1 MKKTRGS
8 AARFLFLSLVI
19 LSLAGCS
26 IIRGSP
32 VRVYV
37 RVVAKSM
44 PAGSQIY
51 LAGATSAFGNWKA
64 DGVPLVR
71 QPDGTWAGTV
81 MLPAGKTLQFKIT
94 RGHWW
99 TEAIDERGPQG
110 GAYQTIRATTD
121 TTLNLE
127 ISKWMDID
135 GGLTTLAASDIP
147 AKEVLGIQYGWR
159 YHAGDDS
166 RWSARVFDD
175 SSWEI
180 VNCRLDADN
189 LPVGGWNGKGWFRL
203 NLDIDSSLWN
213 VPVALSFRQAGSSE
227 VYVDG
232 RLRYIV
238 GPAFRVSDTSSVPV
252 LTRNPGILVF
262 GSGRHHVIAVRYATT
277 VEQVLPYSKIPAFFE
292 GFQPWLENVA
302 TSVAGARTASVR
314 EWVFTTILVALA
326 LLHLILF
333 VFYPR
338 LRENLYYAL
347 STLGVAGVW
356 YANNETVFPVEES
369 RVFLMNAASQVLES
383 VALIFGVILVYSFT
397 RARLPRHVM
406 FYIIAAAVLAV
417 WGSVR
422 PGPLY
427 KNFNDALVVIVFAE
441 MVWRVFRANGMDR
454 KGGLILMTGFLVFAA
469 TVIWGVLSGYGMTPQ
484 ITPRND
490 EFIYGAVVLG
500 IAMSAFLS
508 RRFAL
513 TNRELE
519 VQLGQV
525 RTLSEKALAHERE
538 ALKAEMDRRLLTADN
553 ERKTKELDEAR
564 VLQLSMLPGN
574 VPSIP
579 NLDIA
584 VRMETAT
591 EVGGDY
597 YDFFVSDDGRLTA
610 AIGDATGHGLKAG
623 NMVIA
628 TKGLFSV
635 LSTDGSL
642 DEILKTS
649 NRAIK
654 KMNLRMLTMCLA
666 LVRIEGGKLQYA
678 SAGMPPLLLYR
689 KEKGEVEQIVMKA
702 MPLGAFLDF
711 PYNKIET
718 SVSTGDVILLVS
730 DGLIELFN
738 NDQESFGAERVID
751 SLKESAVNT
760 ADEIIGHILGKVGE
774 WRGDH
779 VLEDDLTMLAIK
791 IRG

>member
-8 AARFLFLSLVI
+8 VVPLLFISLAI
-19 LSLAGCS
+19 LSTPGCS
-26 IIRGSP
+26 IFRVSPMRVNIR
-32 VRVYV
+32 VI
-37 RVVAKSM
+37 AKSM
-44 PAGSQIY
+44 PAGSRIY
-51 LAGATSAFGNWKA
+51 LAGEGNAFGNWKA
-64 DGVPLVR
+64 NGVPLVR

-81 MLPAGKTLQFKIT
+81 MLPAGKTFEFKIT

-110 GAYQTIRATTD
+110 GAYQTIRATND
-121 TTLNLE
+121 TTLSLE
-127 ISKWMDID
+127 FSKWMDID
-135 GGLTTLAASDIP
+135 GGVTTLAASDIP
-147 AKEVLGIQYGWR
+147 NEDVRGIQYGWR
-159 YHAGDDS
+159 YHGGDDA
-166 RWSARVFDD
+166 RWSARDFDD

-180 VNCRLDADN
+180 VNSRLDADN
-189 LPVGGWNGKGWFRL
+189 LPPGGWTGKGWFRL
-203 NLDIDSSLWN
+203 NLDVDSSLWN
-213 VPVALSFRQAGSSE
+213 MPVALNFRQAGSSE
-227 VYVDG
+227 VYIDG
-232 RLRYIV
+232 RLSYIV
-238 GPAFRVSDTSSVPV
+238 SPAFRVSDTSRVPV
-252 LTRNPGILVF
+252 LTRNPGILVL
-262 GSGRHHVIAVRYATT
+262 GSGRYHVIAVRYATT
-277 VEQVLPYSKIPAFFE
+277 ERQVLPYLRTPAFFE
-292 GFQPWLENVA
+292 GFQPWLQNFASAA
-302 TSVAGARTASVR
+302 TGSRSASVR
-314 EWVFTTILVALA
+314 ESVFTTILVALA

-333 VFYPR
+333 LFYPR
-338 LRENLYYAL
+338 LRENLFYAL
-347 STLGVAGVW
+347 STIGVAGVW
-356 YANNETVFPVEES
+356 YANNETIFPAEES
-369 RVFLMNAASQVLES
+369 RVFLMNAVSQISES

-397 RARLPRHVM
+397 RAKLPRHVM

-417 WGSVR
+417 WGSVS

-469 TVIWGVLSGYGMTPQ
+469 TVIWGVLSGYGITPQ

-513 TNRELE
+513 TSRELE

-525 RTLSEKALAHERE
+525 RSLSEKALNHERE
-538 ALKAEMDRRLLTADN
+538 ALKAEMDRRLLSADN

-564 VLQLSMLPGN
+564 VLQLSMLPKN

-597 YDFFVSDDGRLTA
+597 YDFFASDDGRLTA

-628 TKGLFSV
+628 TKGLFNV
-635 LSTDGSL
+635 LSADGSL

-654 KMNLRMLTMCLA
+654 KMNFHMLTMCLA
-666 LVRIEGGKLQYA
+666 MVRIKDSKLEYA

-689 KEKGEVEQIVMKA
+689 KETGEVEQIVMKA

-711 PYNKIET
+711 PYYKIET
-718 SVSTGDVILLVS
+718 SVSAGDIVLLAS
-730 DGLIELFN
+730 DGLLELFN
-738 NDQESFGAERVID
+738 DKQESFGTDRVID
-751 SLKESAVNT
+751 SLKESAGKS
-760 ADEIIGHILGKVGE
+760 AEEILDQILETGKA
-774 WRGDH
+774 WRAEFP
-779 VLEDDLTMLAIK
+779 LTDDMTMMVIK
-791 IRG
+791 VRE

>member
-1 MKKTRGS
+1 MNKRCGSVVPLLLISLAILSTPGCSIFRGS
-8 AARFLFLSLVI
+8 A
-19 LSLAGCS
+19 
-26 IIRGSP
+26 
-32 VRVYV
+32 VRVNI
-37 RVVAKSM
+37 RVIAKSM
-44 PAGSQIY
+44 PAGSRIF
-51 LAGATSAFGNWKA
+51 LAGEGNVFGNWKA
-64 DGVPLVR
+64 DGLPLVR

-81 MLPAGKTLQFKIT
+81 MLPAGKTFEFKIT

-121 TTLNLE
+121 TTLKLE

-135 GGLTTLAASDIP
+135 GGVTTLTASDIP
-147 AKEVLGIQYGWR
+147 TEDVRGIQYGWR
-159 YHAGDDS
+159 YHAGDDA
-166 RWSARVFDD
+166 RWSVPDFDD

-180 VNCRLDADN
+180 VNSRLDADN
-189 LPVGGWNGKGWFRL
+189 LPVRGWNGKGWFRL
-203 NLDIDSSLWN
+203 NLDVDSSLWN

-238 GPAFRVSDTSSVPV
+238 GQAFRASDSSRVPV

-262 GSGRHHVIAVRYATT
+262 GSGRRHVIAVRYTTT
-277 VEQVLPYSKIPAFFE
+277 VEQILPYSKIPAFFE
-292 GFQPWLENVA
+292 GIQPWLENVA
-302 TSVAGARTASVR
+302 SSVAGARTASVR
-314 EWVFTTILVALA
+314 EWVFVTILVALS

-333 VFYPR
+333 GFYPR

-347 STLGVAGVW
+347 STIGVAGVW
-356 YANNETVFPVEES
+356 YANNESVYPVEES
-369 RVFLMNAASQVLES
+369 RAFLMNAASQVFES

-397 RARLPRHVM
+397 RTKLPRHVL
-406 FYIIAAAVLAV
+406 FYIFAAALLAM
-417 WGSVR
+417 WGSVS

-454 KGGLILMTGFLVFAA
+454 KGGLILMAGFLVFAA
-469 TVIWGVLSGYGMTPQ
+469 TVIWGVLSGYGITPQ

-513 TNRELE
+513 TSRELE

-525 RTLSEKALAHERE
+525 RTLSEKSLAHERE
-538 ALKAEMDRRLLTADN
+538 SLKAEMDRRLLTADN
-553 ERKTKELDEAR
+553 ERKTKELDDAR

-628 TKGLFSV
+628 TKGLFNV
-635 LSTDGSL
+635 LSADGSL

-666 LVRIEGGKLQYA
+666 LVRIEGDKLQYA

-689 KEKGEVEQIVMKA
+689 KETGQVEEIVMKA

-718 SVSTGDVILLVS
+718 GVSTGDVILLVS

-738 NDQESFGAERVID
+738 NDQESFGAERVSD
-751 SLKESAVNT
+751 SLKESAVKT
-760 ADEIIGHILGKVGE
+760 ADEIIGHILGKVGK
-774 WRGDH
+774 WRGDR
-779 VLEDDLTMLAIK
+779 VLEDDLTILVIK
-791 IRG
+791 VRE

>member
-1 MKKTRGS
+1 
-8 AARFLFLSLVI
+8 
-19 LSLAGCS
+19 
-26 IIRGSP
+26 
-32 VRVYV
+32 
-37 RVVAKSM
+37 
-44 PAGSQIY
+44 
-51 LAGATSAFGNWKA
+51 
-64 DGVPLVR
+64 
-71 QPDGTWAGTV
+71 
-81 MLPAGKTLQFKIT
+81 
-94 RGHWW
+94 
-99 TEAIDERGPQG
+99 
-110 GAYQTIRATTD
+110 
-121 TTLNLE
+121 
-127 ISKWMDID
+127 
-135 GGLTTLAASDIP
+135 
-147 AKEVLGIQYGWR
+147 
-159 YHAGDDS
+159 
-166 RWSARVFDD
+166 
-175 SSWEI
+175 
-180 VNCRLDADN
+180 
-189 LPVGGWNGKGWFRL
+189 
-203 NLDIDSSLWN
+203 
-213 VPVALSFRQAGSSE
+213 
-227 VYVDG
+227 
-232 RLRYIV
+232 
-238 GPAFRVSDTSSVPV
+238 
-252 LTRNPGILVF
+252 
-262 GSGRHHVIAVRYATT
+262 
-277 VEQVLPYSKIPAFFE
+277 
-292 GFQPWLENVA
+292 
-302 TSVAGARTASVR
+302 
-314 EWVFTTILVALA
+314 
-326 LLHLILF
+326 
-333 VFYPR
+333 
-338 LRENLYYAL
+338 
-347 STLGVAGVW
+347 
-356 YANNETVFPVEES
+356 
-369 RVFLMNAASQVLES
+369 
-383 VALIFGVILVYSFT
+383 
-397 RARLPRHVM
+397 
-406 FYIIAAAVLAV
+406 AVLAV
-417 WGSVR
+417 WGSIG

-427 KNFNDALVVIVFAE
+427 KNFNDAIVVIVFAE

-469 TVIWGVLSGYGMTPQ
+469 TVIWGVLSGYGITPK

-525 RTLSEKALAHERE
+525 RTLSEKALGHERE

-553 ERKTKELDEAR
+553 ERKTKTKELDEAR
-564 VLQLSMLPGN
+564 VLQLSMLPKN

-584 VRMETAT
+584 VRMDTAT

-597 YDFFVSDDGRLTA
+597 YDFFVSEDGRLTA

-654 KMNLRMLTMCLA
+654 RMNLRMLTMCLA

-689 KEKGEVEQIVMKA
+689 KETGEVEQIVMKA

-711 PYNKIET
+711 PYYKIET
-718 SVSTGDVILLVS
+718 SVSAGDIVLLAS
-730 DGLIELFN
+730 DGLLELFN
-738 NDQESFGAERVID
+738 DEQESFGTDRVID
-751 SLKESAVNT
+751 SLKESAVKT